1 MSENKLLFKIPKP
14 EPKIFVLSGLS
25 GSGKDSVLKELKKH
39 DLSLHFVVTA
49 TTRGRRQGEVN
60 GVDYFFV
67 SVSEFEEMISS
78 DKLIEH
84 AIVYEQYKGIPK
96 AQITEAISSGKDV
109 VIRVDVQ
116 GAARVKSLFPQAIL
130 IFLIPANEDEWKL
143 RLINREGDT
152 EEQLQVRSK
161 TARQELD
168 RLNEFNY
175 IVVNPQDR
183 LDLAVKDVIAIINA
197 ERLKVNKGNPINE

>member
-1 MSENKLLFKIPKP
+1 MPENKLLFKIPKP

-49 TTRGRRQGEVN
+49 TTRERRQGEVN

-67 SVSEFEEMISS
+67 SISEFEEMISS

-152 EEQLQVRSK
+152 EERLKVRSN

-197 ERLKVNKGNPINE
+197 ERLKINKGNPINE